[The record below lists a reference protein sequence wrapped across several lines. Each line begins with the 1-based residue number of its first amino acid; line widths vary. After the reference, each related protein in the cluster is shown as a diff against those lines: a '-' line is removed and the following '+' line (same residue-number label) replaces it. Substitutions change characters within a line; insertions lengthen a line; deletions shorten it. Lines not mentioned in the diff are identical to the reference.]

1 MTSKIQSNGSAG
13 NNNKF
18 TSASAFNSPLSTNM
32 SDDALSS
39 SSKTSSTHALSTTSF
54 ISHNHLPPHLQA
66 IETHNVQQIHT
77 TSLPLSNATAY
88 SVVSVS
94 ADTEEGEGGVNGG
107 SVEQLEQRSP
117 LPAVH
122 SDTVGESEKTNEGFR
137 GAEAGGFQAPAP
149 LDLGVE
155 QEPPLVSTTT
165 VSESSPFTP
174 STVVGM
180 GDSDAF
186 YPVTGS
192 RQPLSSTSTKGQP
205 HHIYSRKAE
214 SETVSSD
221 QYHEHTTY
229 PNMNGDAP
237 HRLST
242 GSNRLPRY
250 NSLQPT
256 NTGVMNSAKAAAV
269 IPAAM
274 GGGGSHRQHLGS
286 QGMDLTYSNT
296 SDDSRTQHL
305 PTLWQVLHRKT
316 SPPVCLFNFY
326 LYMRDYEKS
335 SAEVDFWLDVTA
347 HELLWRL
354 YVRATKRRWAQGK
367 AEREEKS
374 AAERERQE
382 RTAQLEV
389 EGQDHGAESSEK
401 AHVKKPSVTLEM
413 YEPHWSAANR
423 YLELSESGS
432 EPHSKDVSAVELVC
446 GLDEQ
451 EREEYDQP
459 EHTQEDRIIH
469 SEKSSEPI
477 LLHHAC
483 PISQKSQGVGSVSH
497 IPGAIPENWRYSNHP
512 HHSTSTDT
520 RKPSVTGD
528 RVPTAGTT
536 LKNSNSNSSS
546 KRASNPN
553 SASVTK
559 EDLQKSAERIYCKYL
574 IPQAATPVR
583 IPDSVRRRVALVMD
597 NRMMISVSGSGT
609 VAAVASSRDKSA
621 VDTFSSPT
629 PSAMISS
636 TLPAGSSEKS
646 SRPRELQSKSDSQH
660 PHRQSSHSL
669 QQPEQDVGLVFA
681 EAREIVFDGM
691 ESYYFPRFLDARAH
705 GNMVHS
711 HRIARAVL
719 GLFILFV
726 GFVIVLCLIFLNRP
740 RRLRAWAL
748 IPIFLGILLCTMF
761 QFNICPI
768 MAALG
773 VSETSWMRFA
783 KIKEQHILTLH
794 QKRAIKVLIVAVLY
808 TVCVATVF
816 GLVPGH
822 RL

>member
-1 MTSKIQSNGSAG
+1 
-13 NNNKF
+13 
-18 TSASAFNSPLSTNM
+18 
-32 SDDALSS
+32 
-39 SSKTSSTHALSTTSF
+39 
-54 ISHNHLPPHLQA
+54 
-66 IETHNVQQIHT
+66 
-77 TSLPLSNATAY
+77 
-88 SVVSVS
+88 
-94 ADTEEGEGGVNGG
+94 
-107 SVEQLEQRSP
+107 
-117 LPAVH
+117 
-122 SDTVGESEKTNEGFR
+122 
-137 GAEAGGFQAPAP
+137 
-149 LDLGVE
+149 
-155 QEPPLVSTTT
+155 
-165 VSESSPFTP
+165 
-174 STVVGM
+174 M
-180 GDSDAF
+180 G
-186 YPVTGS
+186 P
-192 RQPLSSTSTKGQP
+192 
-205 HHIYSRKAE
+205 
-214 SETVSSD
+214 
-221 QYHEHTTY
+221 
-229 PNMNGDAP
+229 
-237 HRLST
+237 
-242 GSNRLPRY
+242 
-250 NSLQPT
+250 
-256 NTGVMNSAKAAAV
+256 
-269 IPAAM
+269 
-274 GGGGSHRQHLGS
+274 
-286 QGMDLTYSNT
+286 
-296 SDDSRTQHL
+296 
-305 PTLWQVLHRKT
+305 
-316 SPPVCLFNFY
+316 
-326 LYMRDYEKS
+326 
-335 SAEVDFWLDVTA
+335 
-347 HELLWRL
+347 
-354 YVRATKRRWAQGK
+354 
-367 AEREEKS
+367 
-374 AAERERQE
+374 
-382 RTAQLEV
+382 
-389 EGQDHGAESSEK
+389 

-432 EPHSKDVSAVELVC
+432 ETHSKDVSAVELVC
-446 GLDEQ
+446 DLDEQ
-451 EREEYDQP
+451 EREECNQP
-459 EHTQEDRIIH
+459 EHTQEDRIVH

-477 LLHHAC
+477 LLHHAG
-483 PISQKSQGVGSVSH
+483 PISQKSQGVGSVPH

-520 RKPSVTGD
+520 RRPSVTGD
-528 RVPTAGTT
+528 RKTKTAQKKTAVATSVPDRSGALGVPAAGTT

-621 VDTFSSPT
+621 VDTFSN
-629 PSAMISS
+629 
-636 TLPAGSSEKS
+636 PAGASEKS
-646 SRPRELQSKSDSQH
+646 SRPRELQSKSDPQH

-773 VSETSWMRFA
+773 VSETGWMRFA